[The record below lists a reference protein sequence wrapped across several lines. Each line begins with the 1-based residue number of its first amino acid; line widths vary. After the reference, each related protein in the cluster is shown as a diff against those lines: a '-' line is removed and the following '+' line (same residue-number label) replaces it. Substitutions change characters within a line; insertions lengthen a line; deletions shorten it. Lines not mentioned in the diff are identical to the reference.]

1 MTIRVWYDYDSRGL
15 HCPGDNVAQDSN
27 DDFLMDAEITLS
39 DLEGSANPILERVK
53 KRLISEKGGP
63 DAHMAHPS
71 HSSSSGRGH
80 NSYVSGRFEDQPPAA
95 EEER

>member
-1 MTIRVWYDYDSRGL
+1 M
-15 HCPGDNVAQDSN
+15 PQQDN

-53 KRLISEKGGP
+53 RRLVGGKET
-63 DAHMAHPS
+63 HMGHAS

-80 NSYVSGRFEDQPPAA
+80 TSYVSGRFEDQPAVDA
-95 EEER
+95 DKK

>member
-1 MTIRVWYDYDSRGL
+1 MG
-15 HCPGDNVAQDSN
+15 GKVAQDSD

-53 KRLISEKGGP
+53 RRLISEKGGP

-95 EEER
+95 EKEQ

>member
-1 MTIRVWYDYDSRGL
+1 MS
-15 HCPGDNVAQDSN
+15 QDQK
-27 DDFLMDAEITLS
+27 DDFLMDAEISLS

-63 DAHMAHPS
+63 EAHMGHPS

-80 NSYVSGRFEDQPPAA
+80 NSYVSGRFEDQPSSAGEKETIRKPPSGQALP
-95 EEER
+95 E